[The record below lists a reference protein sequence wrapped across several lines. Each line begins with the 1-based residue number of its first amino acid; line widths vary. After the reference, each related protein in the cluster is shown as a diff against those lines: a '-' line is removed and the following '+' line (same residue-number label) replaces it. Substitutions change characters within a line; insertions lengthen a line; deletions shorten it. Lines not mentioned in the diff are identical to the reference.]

1 MTARP
6 FPPTINEGGGRKF
19 TKKRKTEV
27 SP

>member
-6 FPPTINEGGGRKF
+6 FPPTINDGGGRKF